1 MLRSGYIELLAI
13 VDPALP
19 DNGAGAML
27 DRMAGALIL
36 ALGMDDAE
44 ANLARLR
51 RAGIDLP
58 GVLPL
63 SRPVEPGGPVARFE
77 RLPLP
82 AAPEGR
88 VQLVRHLTP
97 ELIWRE
103 DWMRHPNGA
112 RALRAAIIVSDRPAA
127 SAARL
132 SRLAGLPLEPDPAG
146 GFALPLPDGAR
157 VRVLAARGGRGPAAG
172 AGGAGAARG
181 HGHGDRG
188 GRPGGDAP
196 RALGRAA
203 RGGAGR
209 RDGGGAGGGGL
220 RPAVR
225 GVRPRS
231 AIRRSVEHLLRAGPG
246 GGAGRLPLAL
256 PRRGRAWLRRRRAC
270 RRPRRELPAARRARG
285 GGGAAA
291 RACCA
296 CCAGASAAIPA
307 WCWSAPWSGRGPA
320 RRCCG

>member
-1 MLRSGYIELLAI
+1 MRSASGLDHVGVLSRDAAALWGAYERLGFALTPVAQQSGPQGPLGTANRCAMLRGGYIELLAI

-27 DRMAGALIL
+27 DRTAGALIL

-51 RAGIDLP
+51 RAGVDIP
-58 GVLPL
+58 GILPL

-103 DWMRHPNGA
+103 GWMRHPNGA
-112 RALRAAIIVSDRPAA
+112 LALRAAILVSDRPAE

-132 SRLAGLPLEPDPAG
+132 SRLAGLALEPDPAG

-157 VRVLAARGGRGPAAG
+157 VRVLGPEEAAALLPGLEAPALPAVMALVIGVDDLEATRRALSGVPHAEVPGGVMVPASEAAG
-172 AGGAGAARG
+172 CALLFGA
-181 HGHGDRG
+181 
-188 GRPGGDAP
+188 
-196 RALGRAA
+196 
-203 RGGAGR
+203 
-209 RDGGGAGGGGL
+209 
-220 RPAVR
+220 
-225 GVRPRS
+225 
-231 AIRRSVEHLLRAGPG
+231 
-246 GGAGRLPLAL
+246 
-256 PRRGRAWLRRRRAC
+256 
-270 RRPRRELPAARRARG
+270 
-285 GGGAAA
+285 
-291 RACCA
+291 
-296 CCAGASAAIPA
+296 
-307 WCWSAPWSGRGPA
+307 
-320 RRCCG
+320 

>member
-1 MLRSGYIELLAI
+1 MRSASGLDHVGVLSRDALALWGAYERLGFALTPVAQQSGANGPLGTANRCAMLRSGYIELLAI

-44 ANLARLR
+44 GNLARLR

-63 SRPVEPGGPVARFE
+63 SRAVEPGGPIARFK

-97 ELIWRE
+97 ELLWRE

-112 RALRAAIIVSDRPAA
+112 RALRAAIIVSDAPAA

-157 VRVLAARGGRGPAAG
+157 VRIMGPEEAAALLPGLEAPALPAVMAMVIGVDSLEATRRALSAVPHAEVPGGVMVAAREAAG
-172 AGGAGAARG
+172 C
-181 HGHGDRG
+181 
-188 GRPGGDAP
+188 
-196 RALGRAA
+196 ALLFEA
-203 RGGAGR
+203 
-209 RDGGGAGGGGL
+209 
-220 RPAVR
+220 
-225 GVRPRS
+225 
-231 AIRRSVEHLLRAGPG
+231 
-246 GGAGRLPLAL
+246 
-256 PRRGRAWLRRRRAC
+256 
-270 RRPRRELPAARRARG
+270 
-285 GGGAAA
+285 
-291 RACCA
+291 
-296 CCAGASAAIPA
+296 
-307 WCWSAPWSGRGPA
+307 
-320 RRCCG
+320 